1 MTSGR
6 IVDDIGG
13 AYMFGIGGGTIFY
26 TFKGARS
33 APVGSR
39 LHGALTCIQARSPVL
54 GGNFAVWG
62 GLFAACDCS
71 LVALRRKEDPW
82 NSILSGAATGVG
94 ITTMLPSKLLTIVQ
108 NLLSCHC
115 VNRHCFLILLSK

>member
-1 MTSGR
+1 MALGR
-6 IVDDIGG
+6 IVEDAGG
-13 AYMFGIGGGTIFY
+13 AFVLGITGGGLFY

-39 LHGALTCIQARSPVL
+39 LHGALSCLQARTPVL

-62 GLFAACDCS
+62 GLFAMCDCS
-71 LVALRRKEDPW
+71 LVAMRHKEDPW

-94 ITTMLPSKLLTIVQ
+94 STTWPA
-108 NLLSCHC
+108 
-115 VNRHCFLILLSK
+115 